1 MQWRSSSRS
10 MAIGGACIM
19 FALATSVS
27 IEPANAQAMQQVNG
41 PPATA
46 SQSNDSRASG
56 FNALDPQWA
65 FANPFMASRF
75 GLGPMATGVSQQAYA
90 TKFDS
95 GTVGLFVES
104 NAPSSSNYFGGLAV
118 GQQEWFS
125 GLGDPAWRTSMF
137 GSYKSD
143 PKAGMFD
150 GLYTT
155 ASFGVTNFKTNPS
168 LPGMNFADSNDLTAV
183 TASVGAGLQLTKSLE
198 NALGQRAIIIV
209 KMVAAGYAND
219 FRLSCEQRA
228 CGVVFVGAVETLNHR
243 RVDRH
248 ERWSGWQ
255 RVLVRGC
262 AKPAGDSDFEI
273 GRRGESQE

>member
-46 SQSNDSRASG
+46 SQSNDSQASG

-104 NAPSSSNYFGGLAV
+104 NAPSSSHFFGAS
-118 GQQEWFS
+118 QQEWFS

-143 PKAGMFD
+143 PRAGMFD

-168 LPGMNFADSNDLTAV
+168 LPGMNFAGSNDLTAV
-183 TASVGAGLQLTKSLE
+183 TVSVGAGLQLTPNITIEGSIGFTQMQ
-198 NALGQRAIIIV
+198 NS
-209 KMVAAGYAND
+209 N
-219 FRLSCEQRA
+219 FR
-228 CGVVFVGAVETLNHR
+228 
-243 RVDRH
+243 
-248 ERWSGWQ
+248 
-255 RVLVRGC
+255 
-262 AKPAGDSDFEI
+262 
-273 GRRGESQE
+273 